1 MQILI
6 SQYLSQNKY
15 EPSYFEEFKENYLS
29 HPNYPSLYAI
39 TDSLELSGIEIVI
52 ATVPKEQLQ
61 NLPEKFM
68 ASIFI
73 ENKTEFVLVN
83 KDQARISYE
92 NRKGKTIKITFDE
105 FKNIWDGL
113 ILAIGENE
121 IKEKPKPSVFE
132 NKNIWF
138 TVPLVLLFFGGL
150 LNQINSE
157 LFFWNYTAFLLLSII
172 GLLLGIFIVQESLGE
187 ANPVVSK
194 VCNGSNKTV
203 SCDSVVKSNESK
215 LLFGI
220 SFSDL
225 PIVFF
230 FANLFLIVA
239 KPTFFEPIGFFCLLS
254 VPVILYSVYLQQFK
268 IKKWCILC
276 LGVSFVLFL
285 QAIIFLFSYDEMAW
299 NIYEYLQ
306 YVITVIVAWF
316 LWKTVEKVLISR
328 NDLVSKNRTL
338 FRFKRKFEIF
348 EFLSNKNPVNE
359 EIEILRGI
367 TINNQEN
374 SIKLQLF
381 LSPSCGH
388 CYSTYK
394 KGLEFFKSYPE
405 KISLEILFNV
415 NIQNTEN
422 PFIPVVESMYEIFLS
437 ENNTIINAL
446 DDWYIKKMSLEDWL
460 RKWKQTEISEITKSE
475 LEKQYLFCV
484 GNNLNYT
491 PVIVFN
497 KNVYPS
503 DYDLEELKYFISDLE
518 EKNG

>member
-39 TDSLELSGIEIVI
+39 TDSLELSGIEIVT

-225 PIVFF
+225 PIAFF
-230 FANLFLIVA
+230 LTNLFLIAV
-239 KPTFFEPIGFFCLLS
+239 KPAFFEPIGFFCLLS
-254 VPVILYSVYLQQFK
+254 VPVILYSVYLQKFK
-268 IKKWCILC
+268 VKKWCVLC
-276 LGVSFVLFL
+276 LGVSSVLLL
-285 QAIIFLFSYDEMAW
+285 QTIVFLFSYKQMTWD
-299 NIYEYLQ
+299 IYSYLQ
-306 YVITVIVAWF
+306 YVLTIVVVWF

-338 FRFKRKFEIF
+338 FRFKRNFEIF
-348 EFLSNKNPVNE
+348 DFLSDKNTVTENIKQLKGITVNNKENPVK
-359 EIEILRGI
+359 LR
-367 TINNQEN
+367 
-374 SIKLQLF
+374 LF
-381 LSPSCGH
+381 LSPGCGH
-388 CYSTYK
+388 CYTAYK
-394 KGLEFFKSYPE
+394 KGLELAKNYPE

-422 PFIPVVESMYEIFLS
+422 PFIPVVESIYEIFLS
-437 ENNTIINAL
+437 KNTTILNAL
-446 DDWYIKKMSLEDWL
+446 EDWHIKSMSLEDWL
-460 RKWKQTEISEITKSE
+460 KKWKQTEISETAKNEIQ
-475 LEKQYLFCV
+475 KQYEFCIE
-484 GNNLNYT
+484 NNLNYT
-491 PVIVFN
+491 PVIVINNNLFP
-497 KNVYPS
+497 KE
-503 DYDLEELKYFISDLE
+503 YDLEELKYFISDLE